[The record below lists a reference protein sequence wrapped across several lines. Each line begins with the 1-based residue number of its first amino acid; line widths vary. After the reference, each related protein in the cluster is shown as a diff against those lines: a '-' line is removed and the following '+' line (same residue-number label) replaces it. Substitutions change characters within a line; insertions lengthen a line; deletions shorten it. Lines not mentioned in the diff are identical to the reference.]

1 MTEMILEDSVNSE
14 DPIALQ
20 LKTIIQQGVDNQ
32 YLHFEGANQLF
43 TSDQVAQKIAD
54 VLNSEPIRKKLL
66 EH

>member
-1 MTEMILEDSVNSE
+1 MILEDSVNSE

-43 TSDQVAQKIAD
+43 TSD
-54 VLNSEPIRKKLL
+54 
-66 EH
+66 